1 MRKQIYCLLSFLWI
15 SCLSVSAAD
24 RWAINSAG
32 GITWQVDERVPHE
45 DHIESDGYG
54 RGKRAVFAERESKG
68 GYVERHD
75 GRPER
80 IHTSP

>member
-32 GITWQVDERVPHE
+32 GITWQVDEWV
-45 DHIESDGYG
+45 ESFDRASLRSRCKRRLYAEQKYG
-54 RGKRAVFAERESKG
+54 MADAT
-68 GYVERHD
+68 HD
-75 GRPER
+75 SE
-80 IHTSP
+80 

>member
-32 GITWQVDERVPHE
+32 GITWQVDERV
-45 DHIESDGYG
+45 ESLDRASLRSRCKRRLYAEQKYG
-54 RGKRAVFAERESKG
+54 MADAT
-68 GYVERHD
+68 HD
-75 GRPER
+75 SE
-80 IHTSP
+80 

>member
-32 GITWQVDERVPHE
+32 GITWQEYSNRKKENGDFPNN
-45 DHIESDGYG
+45 
-54 RGKRAVFAERESKG
+54 
-68 GYVERHD
+68 
-75 GRPER
+75 
-80 IHTSP
+80 T

>member
-45 DHIESDGYG
+45 DHIEQKYG
-54 RGKRAVFAERESKG
+54 MADAT
-68 GYVERHD
+68 HD
-75 GRPER
+75 SE
-80 IHTSP
+80 

>member
-32 GITWQVDERVPHE
+32 GITWQVDERV
-45 DHIESDGYG
+45 ESFDRASLRSRCKRRLYAEQKYG
-54 RGKRAVFAERESKG
+54 MADAT
-68 GYVERHD
+68 HD
-75 GRPER
+75 SE
-80 IHTSP
+80 

>member
-45 DHIESDGYG
+45 DHIESFDRASLRSRCKRRLYAEQKYG
-54 RGKRAVFAERESKG
+54 MADAT
-68 GYVERHD
+68 HD
-75 GRPER
+75 SE
-80 IHTSP
+80 

>member
-45 DHIESDGYG
+45 DHMTCMWKPFCIS
-54 RGKRAVFAERESKG
+54 
-68 GYVERHD
+68 
-75 GRPER
+75 
-80 IHTSP
+80 